1 MTGIRVGV
9 GLFSYGVMERGCHDE
24 DGHHLILKE
33 RASMR
38 NVSLQGK
45 IERRGGSN
53 IKREG
58 CVVGVVFLI

>member
-33 RASMR
+33 RASAR
-38 NVSLQGK
+38 NAVLWRK
-45 IERRGGSN
+45 TE
-53 IKREG
+53 
-58 CVVGVVFLI
+58 